1 MSRYKFKNRKFPKQF
16 KSVAEYI
23 QRTKGVTVLL
33 GHNTLF
39 NGHFSREITIH
50 HNYDLKS
57 NGLYVLL
64 RECGEVYQ
72 PPLTE
77 EMTLYQQYLRELD
90 AWDRGLKIANKL
102 QLNIDKSKYR
112 SEQSR
117 VFSDKFLK

>member
-16 KSVAEYI
+16 KSVADYI
-23 QRTKGVTVLL
+23 QRTKGVTVSL

-57 NGLYVLL
+57 NGLYALL

-72 PPLTE
+72 PPLTKD
-77 EMTLYQQYLRELD
+77 MPLYEQCLRELD
-90 AWDRGLKIANKL
+90 AWDKGLLLATKL
-102 QLNIDKSKYR
+102 KLKIDKSKYR
-112 SEQSR
+112 SEQGR